1 MVSSVHLGSAKE
13 TETDPRLVELLD
25 EVDRLLKGH
34 IEDRKAAYNLLLEHE
49 DEVCFHNNK
58 SVCIVMKIRDVYV
71 HMNAK
76 NVFGCDQS
84 HIPLGSTS

>member
-34 IEDRKAAYNLLLEHE
+34 IEDRQAAYNLLLEHE
-49 DEVCFHNNK
+49 DEVCFQVINLF
-58 SVCIVMKIRDVYV
+58 
-71 HMNAK
+71 A
-76 NVFGCDQS
+76 
-84 HIPLGSTS
+84 L